1 MNKELTIKVTIN
13 TEFEVLASPN
23 LEHWN
28 EANDEQRTI
37 YAKEQVKE
45 FLTEKLDIILDDL
58 MKDSKITY

>member
-1 MNKELTIKVTIN
+1 MNKELTIN
-13 TEFEVLASPN
+13 TEFEVFASPN

>member
-13 TEFEVLASPN
+13 TEFEVFASPN